1 MNFELNIKNIGKL
14 TDAEIRI
21 GQFTVFAGPNN
32 TGKST
37 VSKLLY
43 SLFDGMN
50 ANPAE
55 AYINDLVELILE
67 SSYSLEGWSYRDSL
81 GDGLLPA
88 SQFSSLAEKTKI
100 LESLAKSYTGDDLEA
115 LKQAIFELLKITK
128 DIELKLVDML
138 LIPKK
143 DAKGKPDDFL
153 IELVR
158 QSVKKLQDA
167 LDDIHADQFISCG
180 IGHKIKENLIKNFQV
195 SKISYLSGNLDRP
208 FEADAKN
215 YGKFESRDEKIV
227 YNINRDWFYQ
237 FQQYSNI
244 IYLESPVY
252 WKLKNALELVDDY
265 QMRLDSRRKR
275 LNGVPGYFYDLVS
288 ALKFEYTGDIAFPDL
303 YERLTGKDILGGKIA
318 ISEIGNFSFQE
329 NGRSFSLPV
338 TAMGVANLGILA
350 LLIER
355 KVLDKNSVLFIDEPE
370 AHLHPAWQVIMVE
383 ILFELAKGGVNIV
396 IATHSIDILKWLEVE
411 VKENPESKSLIALNQ
426 FPVDSAKNLD
436 QSFED
441 KMSNILQ
448 ELTEPF
454 ATTFRRG
461 V

>member
-1 MNFELNIKNIGKL
+1 MKVNG
-14 TDAEIRI
+14 TA
-21 GQFTVFAGPNN
+21 V
-32 TGKST
+32 
-37 VSKLLY
+37 
-43 SLFDGMN
+43 
-50 ANPAE
+50 
-55 AYINDLVELILE
+55 
-67 SSYSLEGWSYRDSL
+67 
-81 GDGLLPA
+81 
-88 SQFSSLAEKTKI
+88 
-100 LESLAKSYTGDDLEA
+100 
-115 LKQAIFELLKITK
+115 TK

-370 AHLHPAWQVIMVE
+370 AHLHPAWQVIMAE
-383 ILFELAKGGVNIV
+383 TLFELAKGGVTVV
-396 IATHSIDILKWLEVE
+396 IATHSADILKWLEVH
-411 VKENPESKSLIALNQ
+411 VKKNPEDESLIALNK
-426 FPVDSAKNLD
+426 FPANGQDSNKQDFKGQIAAIKR
-436 QSFED
+436 
-441 KMSNILQ
+441 
-448 ELTEPF
+448 ELTKPF
-454 ATTFRRG
+454 ADLYTAG
-461 V
+461 L

>member
-1 MNFELNIKNIGKL
+1 
-14 TDAEIRI
+14 
-21 GQFTVFAGPNN
+21 
-32 TGKST
+32 
-37 VSKLLY
+37 
-43 SLFDGMN
+43 MN

-67 SSYSLEGWSYRDSL
+67 SSDNLESWLYRDL
-81 GDGLLPA
+81 FGDGVLPA
-88 SQFSSLAEKTKI
+88 SQLSSLAEKTKI
-100 LESLAKSYTGDDLEA
+100 LESLAKSYTGNDLEA
-115 LKQAIFELLKITK
+115 LKQVIFELRDITK
-128 DIELKLVDML
+128 DIELKLFAMQ
-138 LIPKK
+138 LIPEN
-143 DAKGKPDDFL
+143 DTQGKPDDFL
-153 IELVR
+153 MELVG
-158 QSVKKLQDA
+158 QSVKKLQGA
-167 LDDIHADQFISCG
+167 LDDIRAEQFIPRG

-195 SKISYLSGNLDRP
+195 SKISYLSGNLDHP

-252 WKLKNALELVDDY
+252 WKLKNALELVSDNKR
-265 QMRLDSRRKR
+265 RLDSKRKR
-275 LNGVPGYFYDLVS
+275 LSGVPGYFYDLVS
-288 ALKFEYTGDIAFPDL
+288 ALKYDYTGDIAFPDL
-303 YERLTGKDILGGKIA
+303 YERLTSKDVLGGKIA

-370 AHLHPAWQVIMVE
+370 AHLHPAWQVIVAE
-383 ILFELAKGGVNIV
+383 TLFELAKGGVNIV

-426 FPVDSAKNLD
+426 FSADSVKNMD
-436 QSFED
+436 QDFDD